1 MKFLKFDVFTSFS
14 SNIYRKSCLL
24 PQRLWPLTSQTAPP
38 LSGSGKPP
46 YGAKHLAVA
55 PTLLTTS
62 RVELISWSELRR
74 RRWMHPAAR
83 AASTSEVIS
92 GHATGMSANTQ
103 KKNKKGTKKRR
114 KTSEGRHVVTRGSHW
129 SARWFPVSSY
139 WLQKVPMSTQGSTGA
154 EAEEGAEEGQAGH
167 ALFQCRGL

>member
-62 RVELISWSELRR
+62 QVELISWSELRLLEPLRPLKWLVVTQRAWTQILR
-74 RRWMHPAAR
+74 RRTKR
-83 AASTSEVIS
+83 GRRRGGRRVKE
-92 GHATGMSANTQ
+92 
-103 KKNKKGTKKRR
+103 GT
-114 KTSEGRHVVTRGSHW
+114 VVTRGSHW